1 MSRLS
6 SKSRRKDFFAAGR
19 IGEHGGVTME
29 SFRDLINSIVVT
41 ASNSFGIAI
50 LVIGGLVV
58 LLIGYGLFVQASQ
71 STFDKRRGS
80 RETPLS

>member
-1 MSRLS
+1 
-6 SKSRRKDFFAAGR
+6 
-19 IGEHGGVTME
+19 ME
-29 SFRDLINSIVVT
+29 GFRELINSIVVT

-58 LLIGYGLFVQASQ
+58 LLIGYGLLVQASQ

-80 RETPLS
+80 GETPLS